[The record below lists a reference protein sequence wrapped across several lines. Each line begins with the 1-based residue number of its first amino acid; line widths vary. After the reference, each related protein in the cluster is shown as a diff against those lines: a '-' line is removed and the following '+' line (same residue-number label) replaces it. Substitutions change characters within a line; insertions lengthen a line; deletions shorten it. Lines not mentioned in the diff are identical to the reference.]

1 MYIMIDIIKE
11 EEFIKNLESISLVK
25 LVKQEKL
32 SLDFICN
39 YVLKEKYQITPE
51 EKEIDI
57 FFVLAYQ
64 THITLDNI
72 KKKT

>member
-1 MYIMIDIIKE
+1 MIDINKE
-11 EEFIKNLESISLVK
+11 KEYIENLESISLIK

-32 SLDFICN
+32 SLNFICN
-39 YVLKEKYQITPE
+39 FVLKDKYQITPE

-72 KKKT
+72 KKKLRI